1 MRFLFLNSLIALL
14 IFSCTKKQ
22 APEDV
27 LRKYVDYRFSASQTR
42 DGAIEMLTGELKEK
56 LKSLSEEELKIFLNS
71 TNMTK
76 KSLSIQSSNCS
87 GDKCKIV
94 YILKYE
100 KSDQGK
106 KPYVVENKKE
116 AVLAKEE
123 DSWKVSEVS
132 NIKTYIESPEI
143 GISSKSGSKSEGEDL

>member
-1 MRFLFLNSLIALL
+1 MKFLLLSSLMFLILS
-14 IFSCTKKQ
+14 SCTKKQ

-42 DGAIEMLTGELKEK
+42 DGAIEMLTGDLKEK
-56 LKSLSEEELKIFLNS
+56 LKSLTEEELKIFLNS
-71 TNMTK
+71 ANMTK
-76 KSLSIQSSNCS
+76 KSLSIQSSNCT
-87 GDKCKIV
+87 GDKCKVV

-100 KSDQGK
+100 KSDAGK
-106 KPYVVENKKE
+106 KPYLVENKKE
-116 AVLAKEE
+116 AVLAKED

-143 GISSKSGSKSEGEDL
+143 GISSKEEGPQGIVE